1 MARSQRGLAHTF
13 MCTVMC
19 ALVPEGET
27 KDDCER
33 VNCNDD
39 DTTSASSVSDGGGGA
54 DLRRSDYDDD
64 YGDFEEDVTP
74 PPATTATTTKM
85 PSTLL
90 SRLRSRRLRGD
101 GDIAP
106 AA

>member
-33 VNCNDD
+33 VNCHDD
-39 DTTSASSVSDGGGGA
+39 DTSASSVSDGGGGA

-74 PPATTATTTKM
+74 PAFTATTTKM
-85 PSTLL
+85 PSTLLRL

-101 GDIAP
+101 GDTAP